1 MEVRVQGS
9 SYGGG
14 GEGLNELNEGVLCCV
29 SQFLSYSSAVLAIMD
44 THVTNFLGKR
54 KQGHLYRQLVALVVD
69 RRVVVVRVF
78 CPQAGV

>member
-9 SYGGG
+9 NYGGG
-14 GEGLNELNEGVLCCV
+14 GEGLDKLNEGVLHCV
-29 SQFLSYSSAVLAIMD
+29 SQFLSYSSAVLAIKD

-78 CPQAGV
+78 CSQSRI